1 MKIAVIGASRGIGY
15 ELLKTALEEGHDVT
29 ALVRNPVKLHIS
41 NSRLKIIKGDILHPA
56 SATAVTTGQDAVCVC
71 IGIPPTM
78 KPVNVF
84 SRGTEL
90 ILAAMGRESQQKLI
104 AVTGVAAGDSKGHGG
119 FFYDRVINPLLLGT
133 IYADKD
139 RQESIIKVS
148 NVEWLIVRPGSLTNG
163 PRTGKYRAI
172 ENLSGVTAGKIS
184 RLDVADFKL
193 KQLTTPTYFRKAP
206 LLTYYLNFAPVVFK
220 K

>member
-1 MKIAVIGASRGIGY
+1 MKIAIIGASRGIGY

-29 ALVRNPVKLHIS
+29 ALGRNPAKLYIS
-41 NSRLKIIKGDILHPA
+41 NSRLKILKGDILDPA
-56 SATAVTTGQDAVCVC
+56 SATAVTAGQDAVCVC
-71 IGIPPTM
+71 VGIPPTR

-90 ILAAMGRESQQKLI
+90 ILAAMGRESHQKLI
-104 AVTGVAAGDSKGHGG
+104 AVTGIGAGDSKGHGG

-139 RQESIIKVS
+139 RQESIIKAS
-148 NVEWLIVRPGSLTNG
+148 DVEWLIVRPGSLTNG
-163 PRTGKYRAI
+163 PRTGKYRVI

-184 RLDVADFKL
+184 RLDVADFML
-193 KQLTTPTYFRKAP
+193 KQLTTPTYFGKTP
-206 LLTYYLNFAPVVFK
+206 LLTY
-220 K
+220 